1 VLETVTFRVI
11 DALIFGKRQ
20 QEPLRQL
27 PPPTDFDPDHRDVW
41 SAAQRQ
47 LRGQRTWENTDAPLL
62 EAYVRNVLLARTAR
76 VEADRLGLDTTGGQL
91 TAAAKYKLAADCE
104 AAAYRYATALLLTP
118 ESRKKHGVNAA
129 RNGAEDELK
138 ALVG

>member
-1 VLETVTFRVI
+1 M
-11 DALIFGKRQ
+11 
-20 QEPLRQL
+20 
-27 PPPTDFDPDHRDVW
+27 W

-47 LRGQRTWENTDAPLL
+47 LRGQGTWTNTDAPLL

-76 VEADRLGLDTTGGQL
+76 IEAGHYGLETTGGQL
-91 TAAAKYKLAADCE
+91 MAGAKYKLAADCE

-118 ESRKKHGVNAA
+118 ESRKKHGVTAA
-129 RNGAEDELK
+129 KNGAEDELK